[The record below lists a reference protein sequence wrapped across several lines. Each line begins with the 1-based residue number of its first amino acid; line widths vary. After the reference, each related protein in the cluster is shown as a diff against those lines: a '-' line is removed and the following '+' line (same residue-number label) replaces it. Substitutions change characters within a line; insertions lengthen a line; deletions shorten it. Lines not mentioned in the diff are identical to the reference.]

1 MATVTSV
8 PVDVTAGTATIT
20 ANVDT
25 VSPGANRRVIAL
37 KVGPNKVRF
46 VGYDIA

>member
-1 MATVTSV
+1 MATVTSSQ
-8 PVDVTAGTATIT
+8 VDVTSGTATIES
-20 ANVDT
+20 AVDE

-37 KVGPNKVRF
+37 QVGNRVRF